1 MNELLLE
8 KTNQLID
15 EIDNSDM
22 VKELLKTKKTIY
34 NDKELEKQLEEY
46 RALETTDVLLK
57 KRIISNPLVVK
68 YRNLENELYFTV
80 LNINNIF
87 RKITDK
93 KGCNNESN

>member
-8 KTNQLID
+8 KTNELIE
-15 EIDNSDM
+15 EIDNSDT
-22 VKELLKTKKTIY
+22 VKELLKVKKSIY
-34 NDKELEKQLEEY
+34 SDKELEKQLKEY
-46 RALETTDVLLK
+46 RALETIDILLK

-68 YRNLENELYFTV
+68 YHNLENELYFTV

-87 RKITDK
+87 KKITDK